1 MIELQSLTYYGCET
15 TILPTSKIKFGCEMI
30 FFFFSLQSPRL
41 NLSFYYELPSTI
53 IQLADDLEEQFVL
66 RSTTNYMS
74 IVAFVKHHYKS

>member
-1 MIELQSLTYYGCET
+1 MDAKRPSYP
-15 TILPTSKIKFGCEMI
+15 LPRLNLDAKWF

-53 IQLADDLEEQFVL
+53 MQLADDLEEQFVL